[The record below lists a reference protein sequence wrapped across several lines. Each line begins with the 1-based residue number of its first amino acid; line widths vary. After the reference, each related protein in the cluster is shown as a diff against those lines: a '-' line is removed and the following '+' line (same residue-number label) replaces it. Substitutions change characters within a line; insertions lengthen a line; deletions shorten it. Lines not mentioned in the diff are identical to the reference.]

1 MGYWRVANGEISI
14 ILLQAGN
21 HQIIIK
27 FHNAKK
33 PTSINL
39 IVLHFT
45 EKNNLAEGQ
54 MEQDLRK
61 VIGN

>member
-1 MGYWRVANGEISI
+1 MANGEISV

-27 FHNAKK
+27 FYNAKK
-33 PTSINL
+33 PTSINNL
-39 IVLHFT
+39 IVLHFI
-45 EKNNLAEGQ
+45 EKNNLVEGQ

>member
-1 MGYWRVANGEISI
+1 MVKFQLFYSKTV
-14 ILLQAGN
+14 
-21 HQIIIK
+21 IIK
-27 FHNAKK
+27 FYNAKK
-33 PTSINL
+33 PTSISL
-39 IVLHFT
+39 IVLHFI